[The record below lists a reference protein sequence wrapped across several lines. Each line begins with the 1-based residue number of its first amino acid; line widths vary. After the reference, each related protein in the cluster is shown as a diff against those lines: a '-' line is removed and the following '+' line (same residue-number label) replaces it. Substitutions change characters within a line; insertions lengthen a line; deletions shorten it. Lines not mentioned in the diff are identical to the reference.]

1 MNDTIFT
8 VVVSSITGL
17 VTFFLGAAKQKRET
31 EQIGL
36 TNVEKSLEIYTT
48 VIDNLKDQIEELL
61 EKVDVLEAK
70 VEELKDENHEL
81 KEMLRKS
88 N

>member
-36 TNVEKSLEIYTT
+36 TNVEKSLNIYTT
-48 VIDNLKDQIEELL
+48 IIDDLKSQIEELL
-61 EKVDVLEAK
+61 EKVDTLEEK
-70 VEELKDENHEL
+70 VEELKQENHEL
-81 KEMLRKS
+81 KEMLRQKK
-88 N
+88 